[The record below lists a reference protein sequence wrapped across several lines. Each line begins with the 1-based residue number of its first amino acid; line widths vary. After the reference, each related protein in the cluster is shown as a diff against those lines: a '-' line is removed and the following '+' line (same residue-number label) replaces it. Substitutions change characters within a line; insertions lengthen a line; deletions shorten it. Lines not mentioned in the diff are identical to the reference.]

1 MTRDIEVLQKVCDT
15 SDEQNWYELPFED
28 EYFQAIEFT
37 EEIEKHINSY
47 YTEPTN
53 KLVIIVG
60 TYKVRFYNEEDNF
73 ILETREYAAIVS
85 KGNNNPINVYFT
97 TAKELKERSRTWFI
111 GDSVIFG
118 KKTNLITT
126 LYNQAKRSVSKVDE
140 LYDNF
145 LD

>member
-15 SDEQNWYELPFED
+15 SDEQNWNELTFED

-53 KLVIIVG
+53 KLVVIVG

-73 ILETREYAAIVS
+73 ILETREYAAILS
-85 KGNNNPINVYFT
+85 KEKTNPINVYFT
-97 TAKELKERSRTWFI
+97 TSKDFKGRSRPGFI
-111 GDSVIFG
+111 GDSIFFG

-126 LYNQAKRSVSKVDE
+126 LYNQAKRKVSKVDE
-140 LYDNF
+140 LYDDF